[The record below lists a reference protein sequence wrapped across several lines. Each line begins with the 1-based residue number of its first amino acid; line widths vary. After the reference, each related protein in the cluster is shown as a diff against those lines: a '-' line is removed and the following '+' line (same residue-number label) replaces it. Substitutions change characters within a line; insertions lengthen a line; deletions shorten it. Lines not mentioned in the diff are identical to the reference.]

1 MTDRIRLML
10 LVDYAL
16 VRESLSR
23 QLRLEDGIEVSAE
36 CGNAEEAL
44 EALARSP
51 LDVVLFDYDAMSGRA
66 AEFISSAR
74 AAGYRGR
81 FLVLAPEKCTFGLL
95 MALRAG
101 ASGVFRKHSPLDSL
115 PRAIRQVA
123 AGETWV
129 RSGGSAMAGK
139 SRDATRRPELACL
152 TE

>member
-95 MALRAG
+95 MALR
-101 ASGVFRKHSPLDSL
+101 RRIRRL
-115 PRAIRQVA
+115 P
-123 AGETWV
+123 
-129 RSGGSAMAGK
+129 
-139 SRDATRRPELACL
+139 
-152 TE
+152 